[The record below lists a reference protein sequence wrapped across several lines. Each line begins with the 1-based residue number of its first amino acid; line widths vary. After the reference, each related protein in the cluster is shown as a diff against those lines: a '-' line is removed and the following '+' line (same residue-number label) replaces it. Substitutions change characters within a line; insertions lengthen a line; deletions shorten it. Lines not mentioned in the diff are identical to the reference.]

1 MAEWQRQRRE
11 GGKAVSDDV
20 ETDEIMRDLEQRR
33 QRNEDRKRQEIAVEA
48 AVRRLDVDWA
58 LFQSEVQMCDV
69 RHSCK
74 GDLRECHYILE
85 QMGLSKTEIAL
96 VLTYLNQQG
105 GDCDC
110 EVFYNVDMTNP
121 RPLVLFDCVD
131 CGANFDEY
139 DYLVED
145 AVWAAS
151 GLKPDGGKLCIGC
164 LERRLGRR
172 LKRDDFESEII
183 GSSQSLR
190 LRDRLSADRKGAKP

>member
-1 MAEWQRQRRE
+1 
-11 GGKAVSDDV
+11 VSDKTD

-33 QRNEDRKRQEIAVEA
+33 QRNEDCKRLEIATET
-48 AVRRLDVDWA
+48 AVRKLKVDWSRFQA
-58 LFQSEVQMCDV
+58 EVTQLGGNCNHDLRRCRRILQRMGLPQSEIAIV
-69 RHSCK
+69 
-74 GDLRECHYILE
+74 
-85 QMGLSKTEIAL
+85 LS
-96 VLTYLNQQG
+96 YLPLQG
-105 GDCDC
+105 GYCDC